1 MTHVKFNTKP
11 LASSFSHLVDD
22 LLNEFPVIFK
32 NDFNETVRKGSVPV
46 NVKETENGYEMEVIA
61 PGFEKTDFTVSV
73 DQGVLNVSGEKKEE
87 KNAGEVKE
95 NGKTIRREYAFRS
108 FKRSFTL
115 DDKMDA
121 TRIGASYI
129 NGVLT
134 LNLPRKEAVK
144 PAVTQIEIK

>member
-22 LLNEFPVIFK
+22 LFNEFPVIFN

-73 DQGVLNVSGEKKEE
+73 DQGVLNVSGEKKGE
-87 KNAGEVKE
+87 KNVEEVKG
-95 NGKTIRREYAFRS
+95 NSKTIRREYAFRS